1 MKSKMLILLTA
12 AIIIACLVSCQNSSD
27 SNINTIN
34 KIDVS
39 KTEVSSV
46 DITVDTSSN
55 CIVSETSSEN
65 IAAASSENIKEN
77 TTQKVSKKDADIN
90 IEEKEDYTGVY
101 YRNLALEILTLA
113 NEQRELSGAKP
124 LSFNEEYKK
133 ASDIRAYECSV
144 YWSHTRPSGG
154 TPRDVT
160 NALDLYPSRLG
171 ENLAKHITSAEECV
185 TGFMNS
191 PSHREAMLDPDYV
204 EACISVYVDKNQ
216 RAYVA
221 FLFIK

>member
-1 MKSKMLILLTA
+1 MLMLLTT
-12 AIIIACLVSCQNSSD
+12 AIIITCLISCQNSSD

-34 KIDVS
+34 EINVS
-39 KTEVSSV
+39 KTEVSGV
-46 DITVDTSSN
+46 NVIADASSN
-55 CIVSETSSEN
+55 CVASKTSSEN
-65 IAAASSENIKEN
+65 MVAVSSENIKEN
-77 TTQKVSKKDADIN
+77 TTQEVSKKDADIN

-101 YRNLALEILTLA
+101 YRNLALEILALA

-171 ENLAKHITSAEECV
+171 ENLAKHITSAEECI

-191 PSHREAMLDPDYV
+191 PSHREAMLDPDYA

>member
-1 MKSKMLILLTA
+1 MLILLTA
-12 AIIIACLVSCQNSSD
+12 AIIIACLVSCQNLND

-55 CIVSETSSEN
+55 CAISETSSEN
-65 IAAASSENIKEN
+65 IAAVSSENIKET
-77 TTQKVSKKDADIN
+77 TTQKMSNEDADIN
-90 IEEKEDYTGVY
+90 
-101 YRNLALEILTLA
+101 NLALEILALA

-160 NALDLYPSRLG
+160 NALGLHPSRLG
-171 ENLAKHITSAEECV
+171 ENLAKHITSAEECI

-191 PSHREAMLDPDYV
+191 PSHKEAMLDPDYV

>member
-1 MKSKMLILLTA
+1 MLILLTA
-12 AIIIACLVSCQNSSD
+12 AIVIACLVSCQNSGN
-27 SNINTIN
+27 SNINTIGE
-34 KIDVS
+34 IDVS
-39 KTEVSSV
+39 NTEVLGV
-46 DITVDTSSN
+46 DVTADTSSN
-55 CIVSETSSEN
+55 CAVSKTSSEDTV
-65 IAAASSENIKEN
+65 AVSSENIKEN
-77 TTQKVSKKDADIN
+77 ATQKVSKKDADIN

-101 YRNLALEILTLA
+101 YRNLALEILALA
-113 NEQRELSGAKP
+113 NEQRELNGAKP

-160 NALDLYPSRLG
+160 NALDLHPSRLG

-191 PSHREAMLDPDYV
+191 PSHKEAMLDPDYT